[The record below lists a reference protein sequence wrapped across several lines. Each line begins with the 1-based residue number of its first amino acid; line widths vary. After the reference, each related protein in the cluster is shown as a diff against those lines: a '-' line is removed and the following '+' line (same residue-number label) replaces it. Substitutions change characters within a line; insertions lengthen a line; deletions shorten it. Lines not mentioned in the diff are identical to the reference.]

1 MLEINWNS
9 GVADPVKLADYIEA
23 TLSLDDDRSCDEFNY
38 AHFVDLIREEPNGD
52 VPDDDSEPIDDMAH
66 FLSGQG
72 ADEAKHYFE
81 NAVSLIE
88 NRSLWLEHL
97 YPFSVENGA
106 VQLQY
111 EPAADNGMPYTF
123 LLACSLHQALHPSQA
138 LTIQFEQVCKEGL
151 RTLFN
156 ESAEVFL
163 FSQFSQDRAELGR
176 SAREAVQSLAEKL
189 NAKVKNEE
197 DIPNQPNE
205 FGIDIVAIDRL
216 GDSVGY
222 PFFAF
227 AQCTIAQDWSR
238 KKGEASASNALI
250 AYVDLAVQHSNLI
263 FIPHFLRENADRWSA
278 RPDETVGCI
287 IFDRL
292 RICRMLER
300 LKEFKNSNPLETLNS
315 VLKEFSEKFFIRSL
329 Q

>member
-1 MLEINWNS
+1 MLEINWNG
-9 GVADPVKLADYIEA
+9 GVADPAKLADYIEA
-23 TLSLDDDRSCDEFNY
+23 TLSLDEDRACDEFNY
-38 AHFVDLIREEPNGD
+38 AHFVDLIREEPNGG
-52 VPDDDSEPIDDMAH
+52 VPDDGSEPIDDMAH

-72 ADEAKHYFE
+72 ADEAEHHFE

-106 VQLQY
+106 VQLRY
-111 EPAADNGMPYTF
+111 EQAADNGMPYTF
-123 LLACSLHQALHPSQA
+123 LLACSLHNEIGPSQVLA
-138 LTIQFEQVCKEGL
+138 RQFEQVCKEGM

-156 ESAEVFL
+156 ESADVFL

-176 SAREAVQSLAEKL
+176 SAREAVPILAGKL

-197 DIPNQPNE
+197 SIPNQQNE
-205 FGIDIVAIDRL
+205 FGIDIIAIDRL

-227 AQCTIAQDWSR
+227 AQCTIGQDWSR
-238 KKGEASASNALI
+238 KKGEAKAPNALN
-250 AYVDLAVQHSNLI
+250 AYVDLQVQHSNLI
-263 FIPHFLRENADRWSA
+263 FIPHFLRKDADKWDA
-278 RPDETVGCI
+278 PAHDTIDCI

-300 LKEFKNSNPLETLNS
+300 LKEFKNSDSLETLNS
-315 VLKEFSEKFFIRSL
+315 VLKEFSEKFFIR
-329 Q
+329 

>member
-1 MLEINWNS
+1 MPALNWI
-9 GVADPVKLADYIEA
+9 AEAEHPVKIADYIEL
-23 TLSLDDDRSCDEFNY
+23 TLTMDIDHPGYEFTASHFTDVMQESPSIDEYDSGGVPGSFLAGDAMDETRVHFDD
-38 AHFVDLIREEPNGD
+38 
-52 VPDDDSEPIDDMAH
+52 
-66 FLSGQG
+66 
-72 ADEAKHYFE
+72 
-81 NAVSLIE
+81 AVALIE
-88 NRSLWLEHL
+88 RRRQWLGDL

-111 EPAADNGMPYTF
+111 EPAADKGMPYTF
-123 LLACSLHQALHPSQA
+123 LLACSLHQALHPSQV
-138 LTIQFEQVCKEGL
+138 LTRQFEQVCKEGL

-163 FSQFSQDRAELGR
+163 FSQFSQDRADLGR
-176 SAREAVQSLAEKL
+176 PAREAVQSLAEKL
-189 NAKVKNEE
+189 NTTVKNEE
-197 DIPNQPNE
+197 RIPEQQNE
-205 FGIDIVAIDRL
+205 FGIDIIAIDRL
-216 GDSVGY
+216 GDQVGY

-227 AQCTIAQDWSR
+227 AQCTVAQDWSR
-238 KKGEASASNALI
+238 KKGEAKASNALI
-250 AYVDLAVQHSNLI
+250 AYVDLEVQHSNLI

-278 RPDETVGCI
+278 WPHETVDCV

-315 VLKEFSEKFFIRSL
+315 VLKEFSEMFFIRSL

>member
-1 MLEINWNS
+1 MPALNWI
-9 GVADPVKLADYIEA
+9 AEAEHPVKIADYIEL
-23 TLSLDDDRSCDEFNY
+23 TLTMDIDHPGYEFTAGHFTDVMQESPSIDEYDSGGVPGSFLAGDAMDETRVHFDD
-38 AHFVDLIREEPNGD
+38 
-52 VPDDDSEPIDDMAH
+52 
-66 FLSGQG
+66 
-72 ADEAKHYFE
+72 
-81 NAVSLIE
+81 AVSLIE
-88 NRSLWLEHL
+88 RRRQWLGDL

-106 VQLQY
+106 VQLQH

-123 LLACSLHQALHPSQA
+123 LLACSLHQALHSSQV
-138 LTIQFEQVCKEGL
+138 LTRQFEQVCKEGM
-151 RTLFN
+151 RALFN

-163 FSQFSQDRAELGR
+163 FSQFSRDRAELGR
-176 SAREAVQSLAEKL
+176 SAREAVPILAEKL
-189 NAKVKNEE
+189 NTKVKDEE
-197 DIPNQPNE
+197 EIPDQPNE
-205 FGIDIVAIDRL
+205 FGIDIIAIDSL

-238 KKGEASASNALI
+238 KKGEARALNALI
-250 AYVDLAVQHSNLI
+250 AYVGLDVEHSNLI

-300 LKEFKNSNPLETLNS
+300 LKGFKDSNPLETLNS